1 MLCRRTFSSS
11 GAAATAV
18 GDHFGNAAARA
29 GAFAATGIRPCG
41 SHDPRALPNANLLN
55 GFSFDELRAMRLPR
69 GFRSGVIAELRIE
82 VPQCVRGILEILGR
96 EILPIAAYF
105 SATHFK

>member
-1 MLCRRTFSSS
+1 MLCRRTFSSP

-41 SHDPRALPNANLLN
+41 SHDPRALPNAILLN
-55 GFSFDELRAMRLPR
+55 G
-69 GFRSGVIAELRIE
+69 
-82 VPQCVRGILEILGR
+82 
-96 EILPIAAYF
+96 Y
-105 SATHFK
+105 ATHDGARNAVAEKALHQVFGSSVAADQKFEVSVNASSTVRL